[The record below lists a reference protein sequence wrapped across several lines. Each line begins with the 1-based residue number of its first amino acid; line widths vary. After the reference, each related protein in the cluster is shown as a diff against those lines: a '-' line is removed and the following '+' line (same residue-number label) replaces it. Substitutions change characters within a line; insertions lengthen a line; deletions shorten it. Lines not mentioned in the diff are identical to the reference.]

1 MRSTPPRG
9 AALLNVLIV
18 VTVLSIVGLAFLQK
32 GSNDADAS
40 AALRAAIRASTCA
53 EAGRELLLS
62 QFRAYGASPTQLTL
76 NSTMNDQKV
85 SSGHY
90 NQFAI
95 RSVTAVV
102 GVGSSG
108 FGVSDMSNRIAR
120 VAIGGQV
127 YRMVVVCSSS
137 KSSGDA
143 GSHQSEVE
151 YLVRFGL

>member
-1 MRSTPPRG
+1 MPMP
-9 AALLNVLIV
+9 
-18 VTVLSIVGLAFLQK
+18 
-32 GSNDADAS
+32 
-40 AALRAAIRASTCA
+40 AALRASIRASTCA

-102 GVGSSG
+102 GVGSTG
-108 FGVSDMSNRIAR
+108 LGVSDMSNRIAR
-120 VAIGGQV
+120 VGIGGQV

-137 KSSGDA
+137 KSIGDA
-143 GSHQSEVE
+143 GAHQSEVE